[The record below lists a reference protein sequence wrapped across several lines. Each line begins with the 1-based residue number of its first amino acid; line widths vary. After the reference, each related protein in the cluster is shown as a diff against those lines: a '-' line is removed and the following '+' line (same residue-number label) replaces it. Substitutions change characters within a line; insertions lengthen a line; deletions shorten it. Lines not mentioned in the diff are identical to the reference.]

1 MEKPNTNT
9 NENPVDEMGYLPQ
22 EELSGETMRAY
33 EAVATREGRLQ
44 LSEDI
49 QSHVSDMD
57 AVILKRFGSLQ
68 KGKEDKAFGSFYSAA
83 KKFRKALD
91 RARLESSHGE
101 ISEEIT
107 DRVSRYYLQVIGL
120 YNALVDL
127 PQQQESSITRLDLE
141 SSVQEVSKP
150 AMVTDNKSKQHARTE
165 EFLAENR
172 ITDADRIDDEI
183 EAIER
188 GLKRVVVR
196 HSDKKGRN
204 FSEDKWIKE
213 VDETSEQG
221 TQSQEIGVLGVLQG
235 DALDNSK
242 NDIEDKSVEIEQQ
255 RSSDDE
261 EISDTEWSL
270 VNEKVEQNGNEILLS
285 IYNGEKGSLYGDGE
299 KAKSFDNVKNR
310 ILFSIAEM
318 LSGIKS
324 LEGRK
329 KVTNGIYYNLVNDA
343 FDNYAEARRS
353 VVNYYKDA
361 REKGVNLN
369 QIDKAKVHNELEAA
383 EANLLLAAKKAIA
396 SAALNKRK
404 KKGTRNSGSQTKPK
418 VDTPTKSLEKDEI
431 KDIDV
436 LSLLRGGE

>member
-1 MEKPNTNT
+1 MGGIEKIKTHTKT

-49 QSHVSDMD
+49 QSYVSDMD

-127 PQQQESSITRLDLE
+127 PQQQESSITGSDLE
-141 SSVQEVSKP
+141 SSVQEVSRP
-150 AMVTDNKSKQHARTE
+150 AVVTDNKSKQHARTE
-165 EFLAENR
+165 EFLTENR

-196 HSDKKGRN
+196 HSN
-204 FSEDKWIKE
+204 NEDKWIKE
-213 VDETSEQG
+213 VGETSEQG
-221 TQSQEIGVLGVLQG
+221 TRSQEIDVLGVLQG

-242 NDIEDKSVEIEQQ
+242 NDPEDKSVEIEQQ
-255 RSSDDE
+255 RSNDDE
-261 EISDTEWSL
+261 EMSDTEWSL

-285 IYNGEKGSLYGDGE
+285 IYNGEKGSLYGNGE

-318 LSGIKS
+318 LGGIKS
-324 LEGRK
+324 SEDRK

-353 VVNYYKDA
+353 VANLYKDA
-361 REKGVNLN
+361 REKGVDLN

-383 EANLLLAAKKAIA
+383 ETNLLLAAKKAIT

-404 KKGTRNSGSQTKPK
+404 KKGTLNSGSQTKSK